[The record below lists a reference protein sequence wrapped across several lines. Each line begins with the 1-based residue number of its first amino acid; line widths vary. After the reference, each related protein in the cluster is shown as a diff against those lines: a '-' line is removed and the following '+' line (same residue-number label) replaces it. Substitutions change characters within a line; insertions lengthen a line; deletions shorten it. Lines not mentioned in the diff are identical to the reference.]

1 MAARLTDKQKKKI
14 VADYLETGSYRA
26 TARKNRIADGT
37 VKRIVLEC
45 SDIEQ
50 KVAQKKEEN
59 TADILAYME
68 SQKELVCEII
78 GKGLAALNDPEK
90 LAEATPAQITTALGA
105 LIDKWATVSGGPAD
119 TVKED
124 ELSKSLREMAEEL
137 ESDG

>member
-50 KVAQKKEEN
+50 K
-59 TADILAYME
+59 
-68 SQKELVCEII
+68 
-78 GKGLAALNDPEK
+78 
-90 LAEATPAQITTALGA
+90 
-105 LIDKWATVSGGPAD
+105 
-119 TVKED
+119 
-124 ELSKSLREMAEEL
+124 
-137 ESDG
+137 

>member
-37 VKRIVLEC
+37 AKRIVLEC

-68 SQKELVCEII
+68 SQKGLVCEII

-90 LAEATPAQITTALGA
+90 LAEATPAQITTALGT
-105 LIDKWATVSGGPAD
+105 LIDKWTDIKGEG
-119 TVKED
+119 KED
-124 ELSKSLREMAEEL
+124 KVQVII
-137 ESDG
+137 DV

>member
-90 LAEATPAQITTALGA
+90 LAEATPAQITTALGT
-105 LIDKWATVSGGPAD
+105 LIDKWTDIKGEG
-119 TVKED
+119 KED
-124 ELSKSLREMAEEL
+124 KVQVIIAV
-137 ESDG
+137 